1 MQESRETLPQ
11 LTTKDE
17 LDALYKSITKTK
29 ESKEEPIDPNTI
41 LAKISTINTYLNSE
55 ENKGKNIHIQGKEHV
70 YDLSLGQQK
79 EKYKVTTI
87 MYDKIVQ
94 YDIITENDRGTWL
107 IKITITRNEDRS
119 ETVCTFEEQADG
131 KWFSLQI
138 KKEAYM
144 QEMNAMLEEIY
155 TYSLQES
162 PVVPQE

>member
-94 YDIITENDRGTWL
+94 YDIITENDRGT
-107 IKITITRNEDRS
+107 
-119 ETVCTFEEQADG
+119 
-131 KWFSLQI
+131 
-138 KKEAYM
+138 
-144 QEMNAMLEEIY
+144 
-155 TYSLQES
+155 
-162 PVVPQE
+162 